1 MLQLG
6 KSRGTGSVATHPTL
20 SMCYIWYMYIIIVCI
35 RGEGGGQWCDRKL
48 QQNVYL
54 SWNVVIQLENYQY
67 SYGNEN
73 DKILKYLP

>member
-1 MLQLG
+1 
-6 KSRGTGSVATHPTL
+6 
-20 SMCYIWYMYIIIVCI
+20 MYK
-35 RGEGGGQWCDRKL
+35 GGGGGQWCDRKL